1 MLSPTVPALD
11 QVCVALDL
19 ETTGLDENRDTII
32 EVGAVKFQGDQVIDT
47 FQTFVNPG
55 RTIPD
60 FVQRLTGISPN
71 QVARAPFFSTVS
83 DQLEQFLEQCPVVG
97 HNVNFDLKFLA
108 AHGMVLNNVPYDTWD
123 LASMFLPNHMQYSL
137 ANLTSH
143 LQVSHV
149 NAHRALD
156 DARAT
161 HGVFVALLRR
171 AAELDPG
178 LLAYMMGLATRSRWA
193 IAPLLNGLEKENEKA
208 APAPSAVGLTGLD
221 LETISKRLSRPEK
234 RRMDS
239 DLGTIDENNIVN
251 LLGPKGPFA
260 QAFSGFEHRP
270 EQEEMLSSVA
280 KAIYQA
286 RHLVVE
292 GATGVGKSMAYLLP
306 AVLFAVARGGRVV
319 VSTKTINLQ
328 EQLLS
333 KDIPALIGVLEGA
346 GLVEKGV
353 VQAASLK
360 GKSNYLCL
368 RRWNQL
374 ARSDNLT
381 VEDAR
386 LLGKTAVW
394 LQKTATGDRSEINL
408 SGRDAFTWNR
418 ISAGEKGWCPGMRD
432 GSPCFMRSAHEKA
445 EQAHIIVVNHALL
458 LSDMAMGGNLIP
470 DYQYLIVDEAH
481 SLEDEATS
489 QFGFQVTAD
498 SLEEPLED
506 QARLS
511 SSFRFALR
519 GDEVSPAVRQEGER
533 IAADVESKPP
543 HLRDLWSRLWTAGER
558 LLESQRGDAQSQ
570 LLLTSDVRSQRGWDE
585 ISLAWE
591 NQDLGLQQASQALSR
606 LYRFLDT
613 TELPGAG
620 DQATITSQASGI
632 YDNLEQLR
640 RNLGTILT
648 PQTNDDVLW
657 IARNQRNQGKGEI
670 SFNSAPLDVAA
681 TLQEQLFNRKE
692 SVVLTSATLSTDG
705 TFDHF
710 RRRTGVPEDSDELQ
724 VGTPFDYRRAALLL
738 IPEDM
743 PQPNAEGYLQAV
755 SRVLVDLA
763 GSLGGH
769 TMALF
774 TSYSALRGVSQQV
787 RTPLQGRGV
796 EVFAQGVDGSAPQL
810 MSRFREAPNSLLLG
824 TSSFWE
830 GVDLPSGVLKALVL
844 TRLPFQVPTDPI
856 VKARS
861 DQYKEPFM
869 EYSVPQAVL
878 RFRQGIGRL
887 IRSKEDR
894 GVIVVLDKRITGRSY
909 GRSFLQSI
917 PPCTLQPCNLS
928 TVGMLT
934 SNWIGDNEAAG
945 GSRAPRR

>member
-1 MLSPTVPALD
+1 MSLLSPTAPAFD

-60 FVQRLTGISPN
+60 FIQRLTGISPN
-71 QVARAPFFSTVS
+71 QVARAPFFSTIS
-83 DQLEQFLEQCPVVG
+83 DDLEQFVEQYPVVG

-108 AHGMVLNNVPYDTWD
+108 AHGLVLNNVPYDTWD

-137 ANLTSH
+137 SNLTSH
-143 LQVSHV
+143 LKVSHI

-178 LLAYMMGLATRSRWA
+178 LITYMMGLATRSRWA
-193 IAPLLNGLEKENEKA
+193 IAPLLNGLENETSA
-208 APAPSAVGLTGLD
+208 VLAPSAVGLTGLD

-239 DLGTIDENNIVN
+239 SLGTLDENNIVD
-251 LLGPKGPFA
+251 LLGAKGPFA

-270 EQEEMLSSVA
+270 EQDEMLSSVA
-280 KAIYQA
+280 KAIYQS

-328 EQLLS
+328 EQLLR
-333 KDIPALIGVLEGA
+333 KDIPALIEVLEGA

-374 ARSDNLT
+374 ARSDN
-381 VEDAR
+381 VSVDDAR

-394 LQKTATGDRSEINL
+394 LQTTVTGDRSEINL

-418 ISAGEKGWCPGMRD
+418 VSAGEKGWCPGMRD
-432 GSPCFMRSAHEKA
+432 GSPCFMRSAHERA

-458 LSDMAMGGNLIP
+458 LSDMVMGGNLIP

-489 QFGFQVTAD
+489 QLGFQVSAD
-498 SLEEPLED
+498 SLEQPLEN
-506 QARLS
+506 QGRLS
-511 SSFRFALR
+511 AAFRLALR
-519 GDEVSPAVRQEGER
+519 GEEVSAAVRQEGER
-533 IAADVESKPP
+533 VVADVESKPP
-543 HLRDLWSRLWTAGER
+543 HLKELWTRVWAAAER
-558 LLESQRGDAQSQ
+558 LLESQSGDGQSQ
-570 LLLTSDVRSQRGWDE
+570 LLLTADLRSQRGWDE
-585 ISLAWE
+585 MSLAWE
-591 NQDLGLQQASQALSR
+591 NQDLGLQQATQAVSR
-606 LYRFLDT
+606 LHRFLDT
-613 TELPGAG
+613 TELPGAS
-620 DQATITSQASGI
+620 DQATITSEAAGI
-632 YDNLEQLR
+632 QDNLEKLR
-640 RNLGTILT
+640 TNLGAVLT
-648 PQTNDDVLW
+648 PQTEDSVLW
-657 IARNQRNQGKGEI
+657 IARNQGRGEI
-670 SFNSAPLDVAA
+670 SFHSAPLDVAA

-705 TFDHF
+705 TFGHF
-710 RRRTGVPEDSDELQ
+710 RRRTGVPEDSEELQ
-724 VGTPFDYRRAALLL
+724 VGTPFDYRKAALLL

-743 PQPNAEGYLQAV
+743 PQPNADGYLQAV

-774 TSYSALRGVSQQV
+774 TSYSALRGVSQRV
-787 RTPLQGRGV
+787 RTPLQGHGV
-796 EVFAQGVDGSAPQL
+796 EVFAQGIDGSAPQL
-810 MSRFREAPNSLLLG
+810 MSRFRENPKSLLLG

-830 GVDLPSGVLKALVL
+830 GVDLPSGALKALVL

-861 DQYKEPFM
+861 DQYKEPFN
-869 EYSVPQAVL
+869 EYSIPQAVL

-887 IRSKEDR
+887 IRNKEDR
-894 GVIVVLDKRITGRSY
+894 GVIVVLDKRITARSY
-909 GRSFLQSI
+909 GKSFLQSI
-917 PPCTLQPCNLS
+917 PPCTLQPCNLA

-934 SNWIGDNEAAG
+934 SNWIGVSGSAG
-945 GSRAPRR
+945 SNRATGR

>member
-32 EVGAVKFQGDQVIDT
+32 EVGAVKFQGDQVLDT

-137 ANLTSH
+137 RNLTSH
-143 LQVSHV
+143 LKVSHV

-161 HGVFVALLRR
+161 HGIFVALLRR

-178 LLAYMMGLATRSRWA
+178 LLTYMTGMAVRSRWA

-208 APAPSAVGLTGLD
+208 APAPSAFGLTGLD
-221 LETISKRLSRPEK
+221 LDTISKRLSRPEK

-239 DLGTIDENNIVN
+239 NLGTIDENNIVDF
-251 LLGPKGPFA
+251 LGPKGPFA

-280 KAIYQA
+280 EAIYQA

-328 EQLLS
+328 EQLLR

-374 ARSDNLT
+374 ARSDNLG

-394 LQKTATGDRSEINL
+394 LQETVSGDRSEINL

-432 GSPCFMRSAHEKA
+432 GSPCFMRSAHERA

-498 SLEEPLED
+498 SLEQPLED
-506 QARLS
+506 QGRLS
-511 SSFRFALR
+511 TAFRLALR
-519 GDEVSPAVRQEGER
+519 GGEVSPAVRQEGER
-533 IAADVESKPP
+533 IADDLDSKPS
-543 HLRDLWSRLWTAGER
+543 HLRDLWSRLWAAGER
-558 LLESQRGDAQSQ
+558 LLESQRGDEQSQ
-570 LLLTSDVRSQRGWDE
+570 LLLTSDVRSQRGWE
-585 ISLAWE
+585 EMSLAWE
-591 NQDLGLQQASQALSR
+591 NQDLGLQQAAQVLAR

-613 TELPGAG
+613 TELPGTD
-620 DQATITSQASGI
+620 DQATIASKAAVI
-632 YDNLEQLR
+632 QDELEDLQ
-640 RNLGTILT
+640 RNLDAVLAPKT
-648 PQTNDDVLW
+648 DDNVLW
-657 IARNQRNQGKGEI
+657 VARNQGKGEI
-670 SFNSAPLDVAA
+670 SFNSAPLDVAL

-710 RRRTGVPEDSDELQ
+710 RRRTGVPEDSGELQ
-724 VGTPFDYRRAALLL
+724 VGTPFDYRKAALLL

-743 PQPNAEGYLQAV
+743 PQPNSEGYLQAA

-763 GSLGGH
+763 ASLGGH

-774 TSYSALRGVSQQV
+774 TSYSALRGVAQRV
-787 RTPLQGRGV
+787 RTPLQGHGV

-810 MSRFREAPNSLLLG
+810 MSRFRENPNSLLLG

-830 GVDLPSGVLKALVL
+830 GVDLPSGALKALVL

-869 EYSVPQAVL
+869 EYSIPQAVL

-909 GRSFLQSI
+909 GKSFLQSI
-917 PPCTLQPCNLS
+917 PPCTLQPSNLS

-934 SNWIGDNEAAG
+934 SNWIGDSAASG